1 MVALFPQKLIRGI
14 NLNNNFLY
22 LKRSFAYQLL
32 RATRP
37 RQWIKNFAL
46 FTALILSG
54 QLDIVRSVWLALGA
68 FAIFCAAS
76 SATYLLNDVFDI
88 ERDRLHPFKK
98 KRPFPPV
105 IFPFNLPFF

>member
-1 MVALFPQKLIRGI
+1 MVALFPQKFIRGI
-14 NLNNNFLY
+14 NLNNNFL
-22 LKRSFAYQLL
+22 YQLL

-88 ERDRLHPFKK
+88 ERDRLLPFKK
-98 KRPFPPV
+98 KLPFPPV